1 MGHFQNLIGLGCH
14 FGGGGGNYLGDDL
27 NKFMMVASAEKQ

>member
-14 FGGGGGNYLGDDL
+14 FQGGGNYLGDDL
-27 NKFMMVASAEKQ
+27 NKFMKVARAEKQ